1 MTRARIAVLALSLG
15 ALAAC
20 NGNGVPPAQNYAV
33 ITGRAYDTASNQP
46 VAGVTVTV
54 DTILTA
60 TTGNDGTYRIV
71 NVPIGSYHV
80 GVIPPSGYAAAA
92 NPLDDGSVTAGQTIT
107 VDVPLNKSS

>member
-1 MTRARIAVLALSLG
+1 MTRARLALLTLALG
-15 ALAAC
+15 GLAGC

-33 ITGRAYDTASNQP
+33 ITGRAYDSASNQP

-60 TTGNDGTYRIV
+60 TTGSDGTYRIID
-71 NVPIGSYHV
+71 VPIGSYHV
-80 GVIPPSGYAAAA
+80 GVSPPSGYTALA

>member
-1 MTRARIAVLALSLG
+1 MTRARLAILALSVG
-15 ALAAC
+15 ILAGC

-33 ITGRAYDTASNQP
+33 ITGRAYDAASNQP
-46 VAGVTVTV
+46 VPGVTVTV

-60 TTGNDGTYRIV
+60 TTGSDGTYRIV

-80 GVIPPSGYAAAA
+80 GVIAPSGYTAAA

-107 VDVPLNKSS
+107 VDVPLNHS